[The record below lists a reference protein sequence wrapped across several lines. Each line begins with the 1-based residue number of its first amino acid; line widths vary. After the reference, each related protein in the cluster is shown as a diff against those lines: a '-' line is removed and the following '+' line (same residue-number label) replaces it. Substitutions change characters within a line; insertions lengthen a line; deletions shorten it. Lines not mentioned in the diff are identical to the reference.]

1 MKVKLGHVSYAVRL
15 KRHTNTD
22 SLEKVYLRKC
32 IGGND
37 SQARF
42 NELNK

>member
-1 MKVKLGHVSYAVRL
+1 MKVKLGHVSYKIRS
-15 KRHTNTD
+15 KRFTNTN

-37 SQARF
+37 FQARF